1 MSSSRDTGPSEPY
14 SIEDEGIVEAALDA
28 AYDAWDEVAP
38 TRNPTGMNV
47 TAQIEW
53 AGVIDRARNGVR
65 TTRLTGLNLGAL
77 RTPLQKARQANARA
91 EAAQPATSY
100 TAKGWHAQL
109 RALTTSARGSD
120 LADRAGLDP
129 SARTLRGWLAEDR
142 APSKANQERIA
153 AAYEGLRTV
162 GVEEAQARAVEA
174 NHQLAEKL
182 NAVVTEEYGQQVRF
196 RDIARLFFR

>member
-1 MSSSRDTGPSEPY
+1 MSSRDTGPSEPY
-14 SIEDEGIVEAALDA
+14 SIEDEGTVEAALDA

-38 TRNPTGMNV
+38 NQNPSGMQV

-53 AGVIDRARNGVR
+53 AGVIDRSRNGVR
-65 TTRLTGLNLGAL
+65 TTRLSGLNLGAL
-77 RTPLQKARQANARA
+77 RMPLERARRATERA

-109 RALTTSARGSD
+109 RALTVSARGSD

-129 SARTLRGWLAEDR
+129 SARTLRSWLAEDR
-142 APSKANQERIA
+142 APSKANQEKIA
-153 AAYEGLRTV
+153 AAYEGLRTA
-162 GVEEAQARAVEA
+162 GVEEARARAVEA

-182 NAVVTEEYGQQVRF
+182 NAVVTEEYGQQIRL
-196 RDIARLFFR
+196 RDITRLFLR